1 MLMAQNDA
9 NFKRNTFDL
18 SCHLM
23 AILLTRMNGGTA
35 LKTMWTEIKVLKI
48 REQNQNNPQIRV

>member
-9 NFKRNTFDL
+9 NFKRKILNL

-23 AILLTRMNGGTA
+23 AILLTRMNRGTA
-35 LKTMWTEIKVLKI
+35 LKTMWDW
-48 REQNQNNPQIRV
+48 NQNFKN